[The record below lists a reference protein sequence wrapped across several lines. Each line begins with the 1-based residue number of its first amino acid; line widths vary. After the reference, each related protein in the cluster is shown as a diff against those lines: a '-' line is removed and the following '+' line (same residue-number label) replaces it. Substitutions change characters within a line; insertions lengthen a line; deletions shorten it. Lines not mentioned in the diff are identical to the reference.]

1 MAVASMA
8 HKSESNNPYGSMRS
22 MKEFQENEADDES
35 HSIKKKLLKPINQT
49 RNFQEN
55 SFERIISAEQT
66 ERRET

>member
-1 MAVASMA
+1 
-8 HKSESNNPYGSMRS
+8 MRS

-35 HSIKKKLLKPINQT
+35 HSIRKKMLKPINQT